1 MALAAISYPPQ
12 FAPANLRSAIQ
23 PRRSSA
29 RHPSP
34 PTSSTVAAD
43 VVAGPRPRSNPHSA
57 RAADSPPTAVSS
69 LGGFRTPAPGACGA
83 VVMGPASENLHIHV
97 AVIHRRA
104 VIHVRSAPDSD
115 RLLCE
120 GRNDAKGQSTK
131 SLCDIGGCG
140 LVLSAFPRK
149 EIVDG
154 WFTTHDWPQDD
165 PPAR

>member
-83 VVMGPASENLHIHV
+83 VVMGPASENLHNN
-97 AVIHRRA
+97 RPRT
-104 VIHVRSAPDSD
+104 SGLLW
-115 RLLCE
+115 RLAEHALASS
-120 GRNDAKGQSTK
+120 RK
-131 SLCDIGGCG
+131 
-140 LVLSAFPRK
+140 LSAQRYIASISHKSQNYCFCGMGVTAVGPIAVNCR
-149 EIVDG
+149 ITSPS
-154 WFTTHDWPQDD
+154 FAQT
-165 PPAR
+165 